1 MTGCVNRVTIK
12 LVCIVQTYQ
21 MTLKLRLIFLFKNC
35 FLFIFL
41 FDLFREGFWQKNQ
54 MAIRSF
60 SSKEGKTLR
69 LLLNPRSLY
78 AERKTLKI

>member
-1 MTGCVNRVTIK
+1 MTGSVNRVTIK

-35 FLFIFL
+35 FFFIFL

-54 MAIRSF
+54 MEIRRF
-60 SSKEGKTLR
+60 PPTAKKVKR
-69 LLLNPRSLY
+69 CVCY
-78 AERKTLKI
+78 